1 MAACVGKG
9 ANPAKGVS
17 VKKIL
22 FVDDEPNILEGLSR
36 MLFPMRRAWRM
47 AFAQSG
53 EEALK
58 FLASEPFDVIV
69 TDMRMPGMDGASLLQ
84 RVMEDYPRTIRFVL
98 SGQSDRETILRSV
111 GPAHQFLAKPCNAD
125 VLKSS
130 IDRAFA
136 LRDLLGNTA
145 IQNFVAHIDS
155 IPAMPESYRRL
166 RLELQSE
173 EASIGSVAKIVES
186 DLGMTAKILQLV
198 NSAFFGIRQHVSS
211 VTQAVS
217 LLGLDTIKSL
227 VLLIGVFTPAMS
239 QKFPPGLS
247 LEQIWR
253 HGMLVGAGA
262 QVIAREETNDKVVTN
277 DAFTAGLL
285 HDAGKL
291 VLAENCGDEYARV
304 WTHAAENQVQV
315 DEVELETFG
324 CTHAQVGAYMLGI
337 WGLPDAVV
345 EAVAFHHKPGECLF
359 HGFGALAAVHVANVV
374 DYERS
379 GAGQNALAPMYD
391 VDFLT
396 RAGLS
401 HKVTVWRELCLKLE
415 METK

>member
-1 MAACVGKG
+1 M
-9 ANPAKGVS
+9 
-17 VKKIL
+17 KKIL

-36 MLFPMRRAWRM
+36 MLFPMRHTWGM
-47 AFAQSG
+47 AFAGSG

-58 FLASEPFDVIV
+58 RMANEPVDVIV

-84 RVMEDYPRTIRFVL
+84 RVMEDYPHTIRFVL

-111 GPAHQFLAKPCNAD
+111 GPAHQFLAKPCNAEI
-125 VLKSS
+125 LKSS
-130 IDRAFA
+130 IERAFA
-136 LRDLLGNTA
+136 LRDLLGSKS
-145 IQNFVAHIDS
+145 IQNFVAHINS
-155 IPAMPESYRRL
+155 IPAMPELYRRL

-173 EASIGSVAKIVES
+173 EASISSVAKIVES

-253 HGMLVGAGA
+253 HGMMVGASA
-262 QVIAREETNDKVVTN
+262 LAIAREETNDKVVTN

-285 HDAGKL
+285 HDVGKL
-291 VLAENCGDEYARV
+291 VLAENCGDEFARV
-304 WTHAAENQVQV
+304 WTHAVDNQLQT

-324 CTHAQVGAYMLGI
+324 CNHAQVGAYMLGI

-345 EAVAFHHKPGECLF
+345 EAVAFHHKPSECLLQ
-359 HGFGALAAVHVANVV
+359 GFGALAAVHVANVV
-374 DYERS
+374 DHERT
-379 GAGQNALAPMYD
+379 GTDQNLLAPMYD
-391 VDFLT
+391 VEFLT
-396 RAGLS
+396 RAALS
-401 HKVTVWRELCLKLE
+401 HKVTAWRDLCLTLE
-415 METK
+415 IEKE